1 MTLADLGFHYWT
13 DARSGPGWYY
23 VHADYPDEGSTFL
36 GAKFYAAAWY
46 PHALGAVQELAE
58 QDPEAGSEEA
68 IALDLLAGL
77 FELFELFEQR
87 TGDAL

>member
-46 PHALGAVQELAE
+46 PHALGAVVCTTNA
-58 QDPEAGSEEA
+58 EEA
-68 IALDLLAGL
+68 RCQVTRGPW
-77 FELFELFEQR
+77 
-87 TGDAL
+87 